1 MLHFIY
7 KTYSSSGLYYYGRH
21 TTNNINDGYFGSGK
35 WVRSIKDK
43 SILKRDIILFCEN
56 QDELLQKEEEYIA
69 NHINDPNCMNFN
81 ERPVGFSIS
90 NNPNTL
96 LKGTGI
102 INERVRGEKNGMY
115 GKTHSDEYK
124 KYLSENMK
132 GEKNHFYGKVHTD
145 EVKEKISKANKGK
158 KVSPEVIEKLKK
170 RFPGTSHPM
179 SKLNEEQILQI
190 YNFAWEGIL
199 TQNQIAKMFNVK
211 QGHITKIKNGQMWNG
226 ITNHNKCVIIK
237 EE

>member
-1 MLHFIY
+1 MFHFIY

-35 WVRSIKDK
+35 WIRSIKDK
-43 SILKRDIILFCEN
+43 SNLKRDIILFCEN
-56 QDELLQKEEEYIA
+56 QEELLKKEEEYISKY
-69 NHINDPNCMNFN
+69 INDPKCMNFN
-81 ERPVGFSIS
+81 EKSVGFSILH
-90 NNPNTL
+90 NPNTL

-124 KYLSENMK
+124 KNLSENMK
-132 GEKNHFYGKVHTD
+132 GEKNPFYGKFHTD
-145 EVKEKISKANKGK
+145 DVKEKISKANKGRK
-158 KVSPEVIEKLKK
+158 FSPETIEKLNN

-190 YNFAWEGIL
+190 YNLSWEGIL
-199 TQNQIAKMFNVK
+199 TQSQIAKMFNVR
-211 QGHITKIKNGQMWNG
+211 QGHVTKIKNGKMWNK
-226 ITNHNKCVIIK
+226 ITNHNKCAIIIK
-237 EE
+237 E